1 MNTTCLHHSGL
12 ETQIKGLCTKMELHM
27 DKMQIQMEMID
38 KSIGI
43 AKSEMDRR
51 LEGMNEFRNQLSAQA
66 QTFISKREVE
76 LMIEKIDGRIGYLER
91 RGNVTEGSKVW
102 SNHIITVL
110 ISVFVTSVV
119 MLIGPIMVKVI
130 TR

>member
-1 MNTTCLHHSGL
+1 METPCMYHSGIEAQL
-12 ETQIKGLCTKMELHM
+12 KALCIKIELQM
-27 DKMQIQMEMID
+27 DMIE
-38 KSIGI
+38 KSINV
-43 AKSEMDRR
+43 AKNEMDRR
-51 LEGMNEFRNQLSAQA
+51 LEGMNEFRNQLSSQA

-76 LMIEKIDGRIGYLER
+76 LIMEKIDGRIGYLEK

-119 MLIGPIMVKVI
+119 MLIGPIMMKVI
-130 TR
+130 TK

>member
-1 MNTTCLHHSGL
+1 METPCIHHSGIEAQL
-12 ETQIKGLCTKMELHM
+12 KALCTKMELQM
-27 DKMQIQMEMID
+27 DMIE
-38 KSIGI
+38 KSINV
-43 AKSEMDRR
+43 AKNEMDRR
-51 LEGMNEFRNQLSAQA
+51 LEGMNEFRNQLSSQA

-76 LMIEKIDGRIGYLER
+76 LIMEKIDGRIGYLEK

-119 MLIGPIMVKVI
+119 MLIGPIMMKVI
-130 TR
+130 TK